1 MLVLSMCGNFIGK
14 ARHPNGLRGVDAR
27 TLPGGSMLDAA
38 GRMTEEGKLPVEEL
52 YARHAQGAVRLAYLL
67 FGDQEV
73 AQDIAQEAFLRAFG
87 RFADMRKPSS
97 FSTYLKTTIV
107 NLTRKH
113 FRRRGPGKA
122 LS

>member
-1 MLVLSMCGNFIGK
+1 
-14 ARHPNGLRGVDAR
+14 
-27 TLPGGSMLDAA
+27 MLDAA